1 MPRAYGPH
9 TRNSMPGR
17 VYRGSSRRLEQLS
30 PFAELP
36 PLLLIIVVALLA
48 LGFCAALMYQAL

>member
-17 VYRGSSRRLEQLS
+17 VDRGSSRRVERLS
-30 PFAELP
+30 PFEDLS
-36 PLLLIIVVALLA
+36 PLFVIIGVALLA
-48 LGFCAALMYQAL
+48 LGFCALLMYQAL